1 MRVSI
6 VKASKLTLARP
17 DFSFRLFHEAT
28 LRLLR
33 ELSLLPTY
41 SCSCFRL
48 QSTRIWAGV
57 IRRGFIPLL
66 GYITV
71 INLSDYFS
79 LELRQLSINNQENN
93 VRNTP
98 ATIIAANQSALF
110 IVIHL
115 QKTMTTRTSRANQLH

>member
-66 GYITV
+66 GCITV
-71 INLSDYFS
+71 INLSDYA
-79 LELRQLSINNQENN
+79 NQEISS
-93 VRNTP
+93 VITCCGLRFP
-98 ATIIAANQSALF
+98 IHQECRRHRHPNQCGYPHRRYRSQ
-110 IVIHL
+110 ID
-115 QKTMTTRTSRANQLH
+115 Q